1 MGVRGVGPSLAQ
13 AYAQAALALTAV
25 ICDPAT
31 VQVRETLDIELDEA
45 DPELLLVDFLNALI
59 FEMATRNMLFSRF
72 DVDIE
77 NGHLH
82 ARAGGERID
91 AARHQPG
98 VEIKGATYT
107 ELAVRRDGH
116 GWLAQCVVDV

>member
-31 VQVRETLDIELDEA
+31 VQPRETVRIELDEA

-59 FEMATRNMLFSRF
+59 FEMATRNMLFKRF
-72 DVDIE
+72 DLSVHE
-77 NGHLH
+77 GHL
-82 ARAGGERID
+82 RASMSGETID
-91 AARHQPG
+91 AARHQPR
-98 VEIKGATYT
+98 VEVKGATYT
-107 ELAVRRDGH
+107 ELAVHRSGG